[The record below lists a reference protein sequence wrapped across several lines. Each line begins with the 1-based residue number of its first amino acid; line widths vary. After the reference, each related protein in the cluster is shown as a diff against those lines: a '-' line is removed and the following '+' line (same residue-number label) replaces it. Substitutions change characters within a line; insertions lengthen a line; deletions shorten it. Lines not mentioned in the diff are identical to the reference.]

1 MNWSTLYITG
11 RADFRT
17 DVRKKL
23 DHTELNIIP
32 GYIDNV
38 AFKRG
43 VHNLYWLDETVDLR
57 TFKEA
62 LGSRLIWKYRLRF
75 YTNLEDFI
83 QAQTVRRNALAFTE
97 EDNRIIS
104 GMRSLFVTS
113 AS

>member
-11 RADFRT
+11 RADFRS
-17 DVRKKL
+17 DVRKKI
-23 DHTELNIIP
+23 ENAGLNVIP

-43 VHNLYWLDETVDLR
+43 VHNLYWLDDAVDLR
-57 TFKEA
+57 TFKQA
-62 LGSRLIWKYRLRF
+62 IGSRIIWKYRLRF

-83 QAQTVRRNALAFTE
+83 QAQTVRRNTLAFTE

-104 GMRSLFVTS
+104 GMRSLFL
-113 AS
+113 ASVN